1 MFEILAWKKD
11 EWDFVGRR
19 RIAFAFSGVLML
31 IGAVAIVQTVRGK
44 APMGIDFAGG
54 LSMNVVLEK
63 PVDVDRLRQVFGA
76 VGIKEAQIQQA
87 EIATGQRLLIRLRE
101 PGQEPAV
108 RKALEET
115 SGGSAITIEG
125 IQEVGPAVGRKL
137 QAQAAWAVFWAIV
150 LIMVYI
156 WARFEYRFGFAA
168 AIATIHDVVAIVGIM
183 WLMQKD
189 FTMMTVS
196 ALLTLAGYS
205 LSDTVVVYD
214 RIRENMRLRVR
225 DSLASTINKSINDV
239 LSRTSLTG
247 VTSLFTL
254 VALLVY
260 GSLVTFD
267 FALALS
273 LGVLIGTYSSW
284 FVASPIIIE
293 WEDYRRKRA
302 SEAALSHR
310 R

>member
-1 MFEILAWKKD
+1 MFEMLAWKKE
-11 EWDFVGRR
+11 EWDFVGVR

-31 IGAVAIVQTVRGK
+31 IGAAAIVQTVRGK

-54 LSMNVVLEK
+54 LSMNVLLEK
-63 PVDVDRLRQVFGA
+63 AVDIDKVRQGFTA
-76 VGIKEAQIQQA
+76 AGIKEAQIQQA
-87 EIATGQRLLIRLRE
+87 ETVTGQRLLIRLRE
-101 PGQEPAV
+101 AGQESAV
-108 RKALEET
+108 RKALEDL
-115 SGGSAITIEG
+115 SGGSAITVEAVS
-125 IQEVGPAVGRKL
+125 EVGPAVGKKL
-137 QAQAAWAVFWAIV
+137 QGQAAWAVFWAII

-156 WARFEYRFGFAA
+156 WARFEYRFGLAA
-168 AIATIHDVVAIVGIM
+168 AVATIHDVVAIMGIM

-214 RIRENMRLRVR
+214 RIRENMRLRSR
-225 DSLASTINKSINDV
+225 DSLAATINKSINDV

-247 VTSLFTL
+247 MTSLFTL
-254 VALLVY
+254 MALLIY
-260 GSLVTFD
+260 GSAVTFD

-273 LGVLIGTYSSW
+273 MGVVVGTYSSW

-293 WEDYRRKRA
+293 WEDYRRKRSA
-302 SEAALSHR
+302 QAAIR